1 MQIRAGDR
9 VSRAFVTGGASGI
22 GAATARRLAAD
33 GWTVTVAD
41 LQDDLGAGVADEV
54 GGDYLH
60 LDVADPA
67 AWVGLL
73 DGVDLVHLNAGV
85 VTGAASLVELT
96 DEQYR
101 RILGVNVD
109 GVVFGLR
116 EAFRSMPDGANV
128 VATASVAGLM
138 PFALDPIY
146 TLTKHAV
153 VGLVR
158 SAAFGR
164 LRVNAVC
171 PGIVETPLVG
181 PEATE
186 MLRQAGYQFIDPAQ
200 VADAVVAAA
209 TSGRSGECW
218 TVLPGRENEPFTF
231 AEVVLPQ
238 IG

>member
-1 MQIRAGDR
+1 M
-9 VSRAFVTGGASGI
+9 SRAFVTGGASGI

-41 LQDDLGAGVADEV
+41 LQDDLGAGVAEEL
-54 GGDYLH
+54 GGDYVH
-60 LDVADPA
+60 LDVADA
-67 AWVGLL
+67 GSWAGLL
-73 DGVDLVHLNAGV
+73 AGVELVHLNAGV
-85 VTGAASLVELT
+85 VTGAPEFAELT

-101 RILGVNVD
+101 RIMGVNVD

-116 EAFRSMPDGANV
+116 EAFRSMPDGASV
-128 VATASVAGLM
+128 VVTASVAGLLG
-138 PFALDPIY
+138 FALDPIY

-158 SAAFGR
+158 ASANGR

-181 PEATE
+181 AEAME
-186 MLRQAGYQFIDPAQ
+186 MLKQAGFPFIDPDQ

-231 AEVVLPQ
+231 AEVVLPS

>member
-1 MQIRAGDR
+1 MQIRERGPM
-9 VSRAFVTGGASGI
+9 SRAFVTGGASGI

-41 LQDDLGAGVADEV
+41 VQDDLGAGVAGEI
-54 GGDYLH
+54 GGDYVH
-60 LDVADPA
+60 LDVGDAS
-67 AWVGLL
+67 AWDGLL

-85 VTGAASLVELT
+85 VTGAPSLAELT

-101 RILGVNVD
+101 RIMGVNVD

-138 PFALDPIY
+138 AFALDPIY

-158 SAAFGR
+158 AAAFGR

-181 PEATE
+181 AEAME
-186 MLRQAGYQFIDPAQ
+186 MLKQAKFPFIDPAQ

-209 TSGRSGECW
+209 SSGRSGECW
-218 TVLPGRENEPFTF
+218 TVLPGRDNEPFTF
-231 AEVVLPQ
+231 AEVVLPP

>member
-1 MQIRAGDR
+1 M
-9 VSRAFVTGGASGI
+9 SRAFVTGGASGI
-22 GAATARRLAAD
+22 GAATARRLAAE

-41 LQDDLGAGVADEV
+41 VQDDLGAGVAEEV

-60 LDVADPA
+60 LDVADAA
-67 AWVGLL
+67 AWDGLL
-73 DGVDLVHLNAGV
+73 DGVELVHLNAGV
-85 VTGAASLVELT
+85 VTGAPSLAELT

-101 RILGVNVD
+101 RIVGVNVD

-116 EAFRSMPDGANV
+116 EALRSMPDGAAV

-158 SAAFGR
+158 AAAFGR
-164 LRVNAVC
+164 LRINAVC

-181 PEATE
+181 AEAME
-186 MLRQAGYQFIDPAQ
+186 MLRHAGYQFIDPAQ
-200 VADAVVAAA
+200 VADAVLAAA

-218 TVLPGRENEPFTF
+218 TVLPGRENEPFAF
-231 AEVVLPQ
+231 AEVVLPP

>member
-1 MQIRAGDR
+1 MAH
-9 VSRAFVTGGASGI
+9 AFVTGGASGI

-33 GWTVTVAD
+33 GWDVTIAD
-41 LQDDLGAGVADEV
+41 LQDDLGKELAAEL
-54 GGDYLH
+54 GGTYLH

-67 AWVGLL
+67 AWAGLL
-73 DGVDLVHLNAGV
+73 DGVELVHLNAGV
-85 VTGAASLVELT
+85 VTGAVPDLAELT

-101 RILGVNVD
+101 RIMGVNVD

-116 EAFRSMPDGANV
+116 EALRSMPDGAAV
-128 VATASVAGLM
+128 VATASVAGLLG
-138 PFALDPIY
+138 FAPDPIY
-146 TLTKHAV
+146 TATKHAV

-158 SAAFGR
+158 AAAGGR

-171 PGIVETPLVG
+171 PGIVATPLVG
-181 PEATE
+181 PEATA
-186 MLRQAGYQFIDPAQ
+186 MLEAVGYQFIDPSQ

-231 AEVVLPQ
+231 AEVAIPPV
-238 IG
+238 G